1 MLGICLYGM
10 KALNAADRLPTL
22 TVGRTAVVALP
33 RRSAAPPASTLSM
46 AVVAVPRRSAIVSPP
61 LPLLEKPVPPVEVL
75 GESSAV
81 VARSANVD
89 CDRDETSSCAGLS
102 TSSLPEGISLMER
115 SVDLLIKK
123 LGISLPEIPLEEHEV
138 AQQKAICSTYKT
150 AIAAC
155 LGILDSASDAVGIID
170 LQTGLLIYCNAPMQ

>member
-1 MLGICLYGM
+1 MGFYLSSVCTASFLKRFCLFIMLGICLYGM

-22 TVGRTAVVALP
+22 TVRRTAVVALP
-33 RRSAAPPASTLSM
+33 RRSAAPPTSTLSM

-61 LPLLEKPVPPVEVL
+61 LPLLEKPVPPFEVL

-102 TSSLPEGISLMER
+102 TSSLPEGISLM
-115 SVDLLIKK
+115 
-123 LGISLPEIPLEEHEV
+123 
-138 AQQKAICSTYKT
+138 
-150 AIAAC
+150 
-155 LGILDSASDAVGIID
+155 
-170 LQTGLLIYCNAPMQ
+170 